1 MRQSDRRRLYFLR
14 GAGMLRRIAQWFAH
28 VADPLSKWAAIVAV
42 FVGGGWAIY
51 KYAVAGAG
59 DWAINLSVSTQV
71 IQYHDKLGLLV
82 VHIHSR
88 NPLDNEINLDPKR
101 DAYTL
106 TVRQIPD
113 GKPLGTVIDPG
124 DLPASSGVFSRAVD
138 MMPKDGYTLLPKI
151 DFDDATSMVVP
162 LGSKLWVTADL
173 TYDGDYVSASE
184 VVVVPEQADVD
195 ARGGH

>member
-1 MRQSDRRRLYFLR
+1 MYFLR
-14 GAGMLRRIAQWFAH
+14 ITGTLRRIAQWFTH

-51 KYAVAGAG
+51 KYTVAGAR

-82 VHIHSR
+82 VHIHSK
-88 NPLDNEINLDPKR
+88 NPLDNEVNLDPKR

-113 GKPLGTVIDPG
+113 GKSLGTVIDPD
-124 DLPASSGVFSRAVD
+124 DLPVSGVFSRAIN

-151 DFDDATSMVVP
+151 DFDDATSVVVP

-184 VVVVPEQADVD
+184 VVVVPERVTVA
-195 ARGGH
+195 AGGGH